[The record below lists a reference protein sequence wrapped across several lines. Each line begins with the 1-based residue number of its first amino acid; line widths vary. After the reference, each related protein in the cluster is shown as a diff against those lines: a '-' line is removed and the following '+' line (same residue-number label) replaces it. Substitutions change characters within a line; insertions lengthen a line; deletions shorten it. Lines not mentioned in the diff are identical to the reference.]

1 MTIEY
6 QGDGIID
13 NKQAIQ
19 VHDYLGVSFFR
30 MDSKQRSTTK
40 QIVDLMSKVCFN
52 KSAGA
57 YIKHHFLRRLTLDGM
72 KQHYPETMKAKYMVN
87 VPFVMSWVMTFI
99 KTFVSRETM
108 SKITVLTYG
117 SALCGYIHHKDLLPK
132 PYGGKS
138 EDTLASLSLQQC
150 IR

>member
-1 MTIEY
+1 MDPLAYLRSCFLLMTIDY

-57 YIKHHFLRRLTLDGM
+57 YIKHHFLTSADTGWN
-72 KQHYPETMKAKYMVN
+72 ET
-87 VPFVMSWVMTFI
+87 
-99 KTFVSRETM
+99 
-108 SKITVLTYG
+108 
-117 SALCGYIHHKDLLPK
+117 AL
-132 PYGGKS
+132 S
-138 EDTLASLSLQQC
+138 
-150 IR
+150 